1 MNNNQKPTI
10 SEATLSLL
18 LVMQRN
24 ELTESLVYSGI
35 AALMKSGHNRDVLL
49 RCAKEESVHAGV
61 WKKYTGVDVH
71 PNMFKV
77 RFLVAAARLLG
88 FTFVIKLMENGE
100 SVAAVAY
107 ANKLSEIPESKDISE
122 DEERHE
128 RELIALLDEERLKY
142 VGSMVL
148 GLSDALVE
156 LTGTLAGLTLALQNT
171 RLVALSGL
179 VTGISASL
187 SMASSAYLSSRADG
201 DENAF
206 KSCLYTGSV
215 YLATVAFLVAPYLL
229 FPKDMAFAALGVM
242 LVVVLLIIAGFTW
255 YISVTQNVSFKRRF
269 AEMAGISFSVAA
281 ISFVIGFAVSKV
293 LGIEVG

>member
-1 MNNNQKPTI
+1 MNIQPII
-10 SEATLSLL
+10 SEATRSLL

-35 AALMKSGHNRDVLL
+35 AAIQKHGNNREVLL
-49 RCAKEESVHAGV
+49 RCAKEEFVHAGV
-61 WKKYTGVDVH
+61 WKKYTGVDVR
-71 PNMFKV
+71 PNLIKV
-77 RFLVAAARLLG
+77 RFLVAAARILG

-100 SVAAVAY
+100 SVAAATY
-107 ANKLSEIPESKDISE
+107 ASKLSEIPEAEAISD

-128 RELIALLDEERLKY
+128 RELIELLDEERLQY

-171 RLVALSGL
+171 KLVALSGL

-201 DENAF
+201 NENAF
-206 KSCLYTGSV
+206 KSCLYTGFV
-215 YLATVAFLVAPYLL
+215 YLVTVAFLVAPYLL
-229 FPKDMAFAALGVM
+229 FPKHMPFAALGVM

-269 AEMAGISFSVAA
+269 TEMAGISFSVAA